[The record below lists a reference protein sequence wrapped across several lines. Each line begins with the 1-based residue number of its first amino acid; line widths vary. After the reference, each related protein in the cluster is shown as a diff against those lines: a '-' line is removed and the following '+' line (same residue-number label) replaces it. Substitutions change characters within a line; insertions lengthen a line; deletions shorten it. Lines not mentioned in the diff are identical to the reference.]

1 MERETFTYLVS
12 NPTELSAQDV
22 AYLENLVEQ
31 YPFCSLGYTL
41 LAKGHANT
49 GNELAT
55 TTLHKAAA
63 YALSRNALRKL
74 LSGEFP
80 ASRPTYSSI
89 NDLIEGRLPEQKYE
103 RKYARD
109 EPVEVIPKAAEPEQS
124 LKGFGLDYSD
134 VLIHEDAKKGAPI
147 DEEKE
152 ERGEIVA
159 RLQQQ
164 QLDIIDRFIAAEPR
178 IGPFRATPGKPEEEP
193 EDLLQKR
200 QPTIGG
206 GGLVTESFAK
216 ILIKQGKLEQAIGI
230 YEKLSLKN
238 GGKSA
243 YFAQKIE
250 ELKRQLP

>member
-12 NPTELSAQDV
+12 NPTGLTARDV
-22 AYLENLVEQ
+22 AYLERLVEQ
-31 YPFCSLGYTL
+31 HPFCSLAYTL
-41 LAKGHANT
+41 LAKGHADT

-80 ASRPTYSSI
+80 APRAPFSSVR
-89 NDLIEGRLPEQKYE
+89 DLLEGRLPE
-103 RKYARD
+103 RKAARG
-109 EPVEVIPKAAEPEQS
+109 EPVEEAPKPPTEQP

-134 VLIHEDAKKGAPI
+134 VLINEEVNKNPVVE
-147 DEEKE
+147 EEK
-152 ERGEIVA
+152 RGEVVA
-159 RLQQQ
+159 RLQQE

-178 IGPFRATPGKPEEEP
+178 IGPLRATPGKPDEEP

-200 QPTIGG
+200 QPSGEGG
-206 GGLVTESFAK
+206 SLVTESFAK
-216 ILIKQGKLEQAIGI
+216 ILTKQGKLEQAIGI

-238 GGKSA
+238 PGKSA
-243 YFAQKIE
+243 YFAQKID
-250 ELKRQLP
+250 ELKSQLS

>member
-12 NPTELSAQDV
+12 NPAELTARDV
-22 AYLENLVEQ
+22 TYLERLVEE
-31 YPFCSLGYTL
+31 YPFCGLAYTL
-41 LAKGHANT
+41 LAKGHADT

-55 TTLHKAAA
+55 TTLRKAAA

-74 LSGEFP
+74 LSGEVP
-80 ASRPTYSSI
+80 APRTSYSSVRE
-89 NDLIEGRLPEQKYE
+89 LLEGRLPG
-103 RKYARD
+103 RKTSP
-109 EPVEVIPKAAEPEQS
+109 EELAAEAPKPPDEQP

-134 VLIHEDAKKGAPI
+134 VLLNEEGRKSPVVE
-147 DEEKE
+147 EEKE
-152 ERGEIVA
+152 KPGKRVA
-159 RLQQQ
+159 RLQQE

-178 IGPFRATPGKPEEEP
+178 IGPLRATPGKPDEEP

-200 QPTIGG
+200 QPTGG

-216 ILIKQGKLEQAIGI
+216 ILTKQGKLAQAIEV

-238 GGKSA
+238 PEKSA

-250 ELKRQLP
+250 ELKSQL